1 MKPEQLET
9 STMRIAFCTDILPPV
24 ADGVT
29 RTLSELAPALL
40 ADGVELLFLSP
51 MRPDASLPWRDRVH
65 RIPGIPFPF
74 YPSYPMGVPL
84 GFGTD
89 AVLDRFAPDAI
100 HVVTPSL
107 LGLYGVRYGERRGIP
122 VVASFHTNFASLFS
136 YYGVGSL
143 QWLGRRLMRGF
154 YNRCAAT
161 LAPSRTTAAEL
172 RAAGIRNVTLWWRGV
187 DHRRFA
193 PSFRSAAL
201 RLQAGAGSAPVLLYV
216 GRLAREKNLDYLVAV
231 VRELER
237 RGTMFR
243 LVIVGD
249 GPMRDKLKT
258 LLPRA
263 HFTGHLRQDQL
274 AAWYASADL
283 FLFPSANETFGNV
296 VLEAFASGL
305 PVVAVA
311 RGGVRELVRPGRNGF
326 LAPPD
331 APAVF
336 AEITRALLERPT
348 LLARL
353 SENARATADRYRW
366 PDVSRRL
373 LACYQHVLGTYA
385 PAVERAEAV
394 AIADGA

>member
-1 MKPEQLET
+1 
-9 STMRIAFCTDILPPV
+9 MRIAFCSDILPPV

-40 ADGVELLFLSP
+40 AEGEEFLFISA
-51 MRPDASLPWRDRVH
+51 MRPHPSLPWRDRVH
-65 RIPGIPFPF
+65 CIPNVPFPF
-74 YPSYPMGVPL
+74 YRSYRMGVPL
-84 GFGTD
+84 GLGAD
-89 AVLDRFAPDAI
+89 EALDRFAPDVI

-107 LGLYGVRYGERRGIP
+107 LGLYGVRYGERRGVP
-122 VVASFHTNFASLFS
+122 VVASFHTNFVSLFS
-136 YYGVGSL
+136 YYG
-143 QWLGRRLMRGF
+143 LGPLEHLGLFLMRRF
-154 YNRCAAT
+154 YNRCSAT

-193 PSFRSAAL
+193 PGFRSEAL
-201 RLQAGAGSAPVLLYV
+201 RSRAGAGDAPVLLYV
-216 GRLAREKNLDYLVAV
+216 GRLAREKNLDYLVTAV
-231 VRELER
+231 HELEG
-237 RGTMFR
+237 RGTAFR
-243 LVIVGD
+243 LVIAGE
-249 GPMRDKLKT
+249 GPMRQELAAR
-258 LLPRA
+258 LPRA
-263 HFTGHLRQDQL
+263 HFTGHLRQDLL

-305 PVVAVA
+305 PVVGVS
-311 RGGVRELVRPGRNGF
+311 RGGVQELVRPGRNGF
-326 LAPPD
+326 LAPAD

-336 AEITRALLERPT
+336 AEITRALLERPA

-353 SENARATADRYRW
+353 SEHARATAARYRW

-373 LACYQHVLGTYA
+373 LACYQHVLGAPA

>member
-1 MKPEQLET
+1 
-9 STMRIAFCTDILPPV
+9 MRIAFCTDILPPV

-40 ADGVELLFLSP
+40 GDGMELLFLSP
-51 MRPDASLPWRDRVH
+51 MQPHPSLPWRDRVH
-65 RIPGIPFPF
+65 RVPGMPFPL
-74 YPSYPMGVPL
+74 YPSYPMSLPPGV
-84 GFGTD
+84 GTD
-89 AVLDRFAPDAI
+89 AVLDGFAPDVI

-122 VVASFHTNFASLFS
+122 VVASFHTNFVSLFS
-136 YYGVGSL
+136 YYGMGPL
-143 QWLGRRLMRGF
+143 EWLGRRLMRGF

-187 DHRRFA
+187 DHSRFA
-193 PSFRSAAL
+193 PTFRSAAL
-201 RLQAGAGSAPVLLYV
+201 RLQAGAGSAPLLLYV
-216 GRLAREKNLDYLVAV
+216 GRLAREKNLDYLVTV
-231 VRELER
+231 VHELER
-237 RGTMFR
+237 RRTAFR

-249 GPMRDKLKT
+249 GPMRQRLAAS
-258 LLPRA
+258 LPRA
-263 HFTGHLRQDQL
+263 YFTGHLLQDQL

-311 RGGVRELVRPGRNGF
+311 RGGVQELVRPGRNGF

-336 AEITRALLERPT
+336 AEITRALLERPA

-353 SENARATADRYRW
+353 SEGARATAARYDW

-373 LACYQHVLGTYA
+373 LLCYRHVVGAYA
-385 PAVERAEAV
+385 PAVAAAEAV
-394 AIADGA
+394 AVADGA

>member
-1 MKPEQLET
+1 
-9 STMRIAFCTDILPPV
+9 MRIAFCTDILPPV

-40 ADGVELLFLSP
+40 ADGAELLFLTP
-51 MRPDASLPWRDRVH
+51 MRPHPSLPWRDRVH
-65 RIPGIPFPF
+65 RIPGVPFPF
-74 YPSYPMGVPL
+74 YPSYRMGLPL
-84 GFGTD
+84 GVGSD
-89 AVLDRFAPDAI
+89 AVLDRFAPDVV

-107 LGLYGVRYGERRGIP
+107 LGLYGVRYGERRGVP
-122 VVASFHTNFASLFS
+122 VVASFHTNFAALFA
-136 YYGVGSL
+136 YYGIGPL
-143 QWLGRRLMRGF
+143 EWLGRRLMRRF

-187 DHRRFA
+187 DHARFA
-193 PSFRSAAL
+193 PTFRSAVL
-201 RLQAGAGSAPVLLYV
+201 RMHAGAGNAPVLLYV
-216 GRLAREKNLDYLVAV
+216 GRLAREKNLDYLVAA
-231 VRELER
+231 VRELEG
-237 RGTMFR
+237 RGTVFR
-243 LVIVGD
+243 LVIAGD
-249 GPMRDKLKT
+249 GPMRRRLAT

-274 AAWYASADL
+274 AAWYASADV
-283 FLFPSANETFGNV
+283 FVFPAANETFGNV

-311 RGGVRELVRPGRNGF
+311 RGGVQELVRPGRNGY

-336 AEITRALLERPT
+336 AEITRALLERPA

-353 SENARATADRYRW
+353 SENARATAARYHW
-366 PDVSRRL
+366 PDVTRRL
-373 LACYQHVLGTYA
+373 LACYGHVLGAYA
-385 PAVERAEAV
+385 PPVESAEAV
-394 AIADGA
+394 AVADGA